1 MLERNL
7 AILHASNDTLILS
20 SEPQSPIQRG
30 EGRSAEKG
38 GGGGGEHMAPVYPVL
53 SFSLLSSDRYFI
65 VLASKMQFLKTVV
78 K

>member
-20 SEPQSPIQRG
+20 SESQSPIQRG
-30 EGRSAEKG
+30 EGRSAEE
-38 GGGGGEHMAPVYPVL
+38 GGGEHMAPVYPVP

-65 VLASKMQFLKTVV
+65 VLASKMQFLKAVV